1 VRAVGIADD
10 AGDMK
15 TAIEGGDIVAYHDG
29 GHRLLRGGVVVIED
43 DRIAFVGRAY
53 AGPVD
58 RRIDAAGKLV
68 IPGLVNVHCHAT
80 TEAGGRLIADAG
92 RRDFFQNGFLNY
104 NASPPGI
111 PGLDAR
117 ADRTLG
123 GRFALVELLRNGCT
137 TVVEMGAA
145 DDALVATAG
154 EIGIRAYLTPGFK
167 SATYR
172 VGPGGQLGYEWDE
185 EDGFRGLDRARR
197 FIERHH
203 GSHHGRV
210 RGMLFPL
217 QVDTC
222 SAELLRATRKAAD
235 ELSVG
240 IEIHAGQNLLE
251 FHEMLRRTGRTPVEF
266 LADCGLLG
274 PDAILGHCIIST
286 AHHLAALP
294 QGRDLEVLAATGAS
308 VAHCPLVFAR
318 RGNALESFHRYRAAG
333 INVGLGTDTY
343 PRDLISEMRWASLVC
358 KIVEH
363 DFTVATSGDVFA
375 AATLGGAR
383 ALGRD
388 DLGRL
393 APGAKAEV
401 VIVDLGKLRIGPYR
415 DPVRAL
421 VQCGTADD
429 VEQVLVDGRLVV
441 DGGRV
446 AGVDEQ
452 KLLADAQREAE
463 RLWDSVRQWHWQ
475 GKTAEEFAPT
485 SFPPLETD
493 LDGHGAP

>member
-1 VRAVGIADD
+1 
-10 AGDMK
+10 MK
-15 TAIEGGDIVAYHDG
+15 TLVQGGDIVAYHDG
-29 GHRLLRGGVVVIED
+29 GHRLLRDGVLVLED
-43 DRIAFVGRAY
+43 DRVAFVGRRY
-53 AGPVD
+53 AGAVD
-58 RRIDAAGKLV
+58 RRIDATGKLV
-68 IPGLVNVHCHAT
+68 IPGLVNIHCHAT

-104 NASPPGI
+104 NASPPGV

-117 ADRTLG
+117 ADRTVG
-123 GRFALVELLRNGCT
+123 GRFALVEMLRNGCT

-172 VGPGGQLGYEWDE
+172 VDAAGRLVYEWDE
-185 EDGFRGLDRARR
+185 ADGGRGLERARR

-203 GSHHGRV
+203 GAHGDRV

-222 SAELLRATRKAAD
+222 SADLLRATRKAAD
-235 ELSVG
+235 ELGVG
-240 IEIHAGQNLLE
+240 IEIHAGQNLVE
-251 FHEMLRRTGRTPVEF
+251 FHEMLRRYGRTPVEF

-274 PDAILGHCIIST
+274 RDAILGHCIVST
-286 AHHLAALP
+286 AHRLAALP
-294 QGRDLEVLAATGAS
+294 QGRDLEILAASGAS

-333 INVGLGTDTY
+333 VNVGLGTDTY

-358 KIVEH
+358 KLVEH
-363 DFTVATSGDVFA
+363 DFTVATSADVFS

-383 ALGRD
+383 ALGRV

-393 APGAKAEV
+393 APGAKADV
-401 VIVDLGKLRIGPYR
+401 VVVDLAKLRIGPYR
-415 DPVRAL
+415 DPIRAL
-421 VQCGTADD
+421 VQCGTGDD
-429 VEQVLVDGRLVV
+429 VEHVLVDGRTVV
-441 DGGRV
+441 DAGRV
-446 AGVDEQ
+446 VGIDERR
-452 KLLADAQREAE
+452 LLVEAQREAE
-463 RLWDSVRQWHWQ
+463 RLWGSVQEWDWR
-475 GKTAEEFAPT
+475 GRTAEEFSPA

-493 LDGHGAP
+493 LAPSAR

>member
-1 VRAVGIADD
+1 MLIQ
-10 AGDMK
+10 
-15 TAIEGGDIVAYHDG
+15 GGDIVAYHDG
-29 GHRLLRGGVVVIED
+29 GHRLLRGGVLLIED
-43 DRIAFVGRAY
+43 DRVAFVGRRHD
-53 AGPVD
+53 GPVD
-58 RRIDAAGKLV
+58 RRIDATGKLV
-68 IPGLVNVHCHAT
+68 IPGLVNIHCHAT
-80 TEAGGRLIADAG
+80 TEAGGRLIADVG

-111 PGLDAR
+111 PGLDQR
-117 ADRTLG
+117 ADRALG
-123 GRFALVELLRNGCT
+123 GRFALVEMLRNGCT

-154 EIGIRAYLTPGFK
+154 EIGLRAYLTPGYK

-172 VGPGGQLGYEWDE
+172 LGRDGQLVYEWDE
-185 EDGFRGLDRARR
+185 ADGLQGLERARR

-203 GSHHGRV
+203 GAHGDRI

-222 SAELLRATRKAAD
+222 SPELLRATRKAAD

-251 FHEMLRRTGRTPVEF
+251 FHEMLRRHGQTPVEY
-266 LADCGLLG
+266 LADTGLLG
-274 PDAILGHCIIST
+274 RGAILGHCIIST

-294 QGRDLEVLAATGAS
+294 QGRDLELLAASGTS
-308 VAHCPLVFAR
+308 IAHCPLVFAR

-363 DFTVATSGDVFA
+363 DFTVATSADVFG

-383 ALGRD
+383 ALGRE

-393 APGAKAEV
+393 APGAKADV
-401 VIVDLGKLRIGPYR
+401 VVVDLGKLRIGPYR
-415 DPVRAL
+415 DPIRAL
-421 VQCGTADD
+421 VQCGTGDD
-429 VEQVLVDGRLVV
+429 VDQVLVDGRAVV
-441 DGGRV
+441 EGGRV
-446 AGVDEQ
+446 IGVDEHR
-452 KLLADAQREAE
+452 LLTEAQREAE
-463 RLWDSVRQWHWQ
+463 RLWASVPEWDWRHR
-475 GKTAEEFAPT
+475 TTEEFSPS
-485 SFPPLETD
+485 SFPPLDTD
-493 LDGHGAP
+493 LT